1 MTTPLEPLYTFKE
14 QTSFSPNIE
23 FEASLPTKEKTVVV
37 GMGGSA
43 TGALLLMTM
52 FPSLPLTLHNS
63 YGLPEDID
71 ISNTLV
77 ILNSY
82 SGETEEVLDAFDR
95 CIREGVAMAVVSK
108 GGTLREEAVDRNI
121 PHITLPDTNLE
132 PRFALVHQMIAILT
146 LMGEHSKVQELENA
160 VSALNSTAC
169 ETKGKI
175 LADLYNKKYIV
186 LYTTKALY
194 AVAQGIKA
202 SLTEGPKVP
211 AFVSIIPEANHN
223 ELHGFVRD
231 GEHDEHE
238 HFGFLLLSSTYDH
251 QRIQKRY
258 TVMEELYKEKSFRVA
273 TITTDHTNPKQI
285 LETLLTGYFM
295 ATYLALNNQ
304 VEPYKTPF
312 IQLFKKKMIEP

>member
-14 QTSFSPNIE
+14 QTTFSPNIE
-23 FEASLPTKEKTVVV
+23 LGASLPSKEKTVVV

-43 TGALLLMTM
+43 TGALLLATM
-52 FPSLPLTLHNS
+52 FPTLPLRLHNS

-71 ISNTLV
+71 RQNTLV

-95 CIREGVAMAVVSK
+95 CLREDVATAVVSK
-108 GGTLREEAVDRNI
+108 GGTLIEEAMDRNI
-121 PHITLPDTNLE
+121 PYIKLPDTNLE
-132 PRFALVHQMIAILT
+132 PRFALIHQMIAILT
-146 LMGEHSKVQELENA
+146 LMGEHTKVKEIENT

-169 ETKGKI
+169 ETHGKM
-175 LADLYNKKYIV
+175 LAEFYNKKYIV

-194 AVAQGIKA
+194 PVAQGIKA

-211 AFVSIIPEANHN
+211 AFVSVIPEANHN
-223 ELHGFVRD
+223 ELHGFVQD
-231 GEHDEHE
+231 KSHDEHE

-258 TVMEELYKEKSFRVA
+258 AVMEELYREKYFSIS
-273 TITTDHTNPKQI
+273 TITTDHTNPKHI